1 MAYRNQDLEKAKSSF
16 EKVVGAKERLHGP
29 KAKEVIGPLMQLQHM
44 ITGSGDVEESIVT
57 STKAFDVLN
66 HVMSEQDNKLVMNS
80 GSLTAKEKAK
90 IENEIKMYQKYK
102 LDVLFNLHNL
112 HRLGKKY
119 DKALFYA
126 KEHTKINLEI
136 FKKEHKCY
144 AYALMLEAQC
154 MTHFP
159 NLDHLETLNLINE
172 ALQI

>member
-1 MAYRNQDLEKAKSSF
+1 
-16 EKVVGAKERLHGP
+16 
-29 KAKEVIGPLMQLQHM
+29 MQLQHM
-44 ITGSGDVEESIVT
+44 ISGSGEVEKGIVLN
-57 STKAFDVLN
+57 TKAFDLLN
-66 HVMSEQDNKLVMNS
+66 TVVSEADNKLVMNS
-80 GSLTAKEKAK
+80 GSLSAKEKEK

-136 FKKEHKCY
+136 FKREHKCY

-172 ALQI
+172 AL